1 MSIVPPVAQ
10 IELLSES
17 LSTPRT
23 PVPTITIPEKITTP
37 NAIPDLPCSPTDPSS
52 TLLDE
57 ETTRKL
63 PQNLRISMAA
73 LSNNDNAKLHS
84 SEMHLTF
91 TYTLL
96 RKIVLGE
103 LRANQEQQN
112 NLYLDHNLPC
122 GIIVETVLS
131 PYEVIGKQNL

>member
-1 MSIVPPVAQ
+1 
-10 IELLSES
+10 
-17 LSTPRT
+17 
-23 PVPTITIPEKITTP
+23 
-37 NAIPDLPCSPTDPSS
+37 
-52 TLLDE
+52 
-57 ETTRKL
+57 
-63 PQNLRISMAA
+63 MAA

-131 PYEVIGKQNL
+131 PYEVIGKQNLWNDNLCMRLLLDEHVKAIKNIQHKK